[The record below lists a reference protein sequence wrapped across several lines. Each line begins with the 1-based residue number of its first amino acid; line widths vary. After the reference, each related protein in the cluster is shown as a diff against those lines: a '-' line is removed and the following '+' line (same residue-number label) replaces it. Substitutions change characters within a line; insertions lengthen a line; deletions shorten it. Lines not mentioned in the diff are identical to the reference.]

1 MATFSFERILPP
13 GRKSAAIGTARPR
26 GVIVQLLDRLTEARL
41 QRQANELLKAEREI
55 RFTSLAETDAT
66 AERGRRR

>member
-13 GRKSAAIGTARPR
+13 GRKSTEIGTAKPR

-41 QRQANELLKAEREI
+41 QRQANELLKAKREI
-55 RFTSLAETDAT
+55 RFTSPAETDVT
-66 AERGRRR
+66 ADRRRGH

>member
-13 GRKSAAIGTARPR
+13 GRKSAEIGTAKPR
-26 GVIVQLLDRLTEARL
+26 GVITQLLDRLTEARL

-55 RFTSLAETDAT
+55 GFTEADITPDRM
-66 AERGRRR
+66 RGQ